1 MLFFLHFMVAG
12 GWGMWL
18 VLACGLVSVSQA
30 AVFAKRPA
38 PAGRDAVI
46 AFSRGTLMSIPAA
59 TGLSL
64 AHMGAKIPNI
74 PELANNPRFDLVVI
88 QGLAEAVSPSILGF
102 SILWAVWFITA
113 IGERRL
119 SRDGGDPGGLEQELD
134 AQRAGLL

>member
-1 MLFFLHFMVAG
+1 MRFLHFMVVG

-18 VLACGLVSVSQA
+18 VLACGLTSVWQA
-30 AVFAKRPA
+30 TVFAKRPA
-38 PAGRDAVI
+38 PVGRDAVT

-59 TGLSL
+59 TALSL
-64 AHMGAKIPNI
+64 AHMGAKVPNI

-119 SRDGGDPGGLEQELD
+119 SRDGGDPGGLDQELD
-134 AQRAGLL
+134 AQRAGPL

>member
-1 MLFFLHFMVAG
+1 MLFLHFMVAG

-18 VLACGLVSVSQA
+18 VLASGLVSVSQA
-30 AVFAKRPA
+30 AIFAKRPA
-38 PAGRDAVI
+38 PAGRNAVI
-46 AFSRGTLMSIPAA
+46 AISRGTLMSIPAA

-102 SILWAVWFITA
+102 SILWTVWFITA

-119 SRDGGDPGGLEQELD
+119 SRDGGDPGGLDQELD
-134 AQRAGLL
+134 AQRAGPL

>member
-1 MLFFLHFMVAG
+1 MLFMHFMVAG

-30 AVFAKRPA
+30 AVFAKGPA

-64 AHMGAKIPNI
+64 AHMGAKIPSI

-102 SILWAVWFITA
+102 SILCAVWFITA

-119 SRDGGDPGGLEQELD
+119 SRDGGDPEGLDQELD
-134 AQRAGLL
+134 AQRSGVL

>member
-1 MLFFLHFMVAG
+1 MVAG

-18 VLACGLVSVSQA
+18 VLACGLISVWQA
-30 AVFAKRPA
+30 TVFAKRPA
-38 PAGRDAVI
+38 PVGRDAVT

-64 AHMGAKIPNI
+64 AHMGAKVPNI

-88 QGLAEAVSPSILGF
+88 QGLAEALSPSILGF
-102 SILWAVWFITA
+102 SILCAVWFITA

-119 SRDGGDPGGLEQELD
+119 SHDGGDLGN
-134 AQRAGLL
+134 